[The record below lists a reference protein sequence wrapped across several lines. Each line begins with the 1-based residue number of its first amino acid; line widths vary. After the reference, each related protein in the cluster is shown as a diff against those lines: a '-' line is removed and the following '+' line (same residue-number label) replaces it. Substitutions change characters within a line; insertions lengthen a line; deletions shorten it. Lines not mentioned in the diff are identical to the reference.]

1 MSFEF
6 FIARRY
12 LKAKRKQAFISI
24 ITFLSVSGVAVGVMA
39 LVVVIAVMTG
49 AESDFRARILGLEPH
64 IMVMRHDGPFDNYR
78 EAGEKVRSLG
88 GVIDAS
94 PFIYA
99 QVMLRSAA
107 GVSGALL
114 RGVDPE
120 ASTQIVKNVENEVL
134 ARELVLSRAPGAE
147 GSEDS
152 EPRVP
157 GIVLGADLARTLAV
171 QEGDV
176 IYIVSP
182 RGMMSP
188 IGHIP
193 SMNRFRVTGTFKS
206 GLYEYDNAFC
216 YVHLSEA
223 QKLFRMKDS
232 VTALGVWISDIY
244 KADRLAETIG
254 ERLGFPYWTKDWMQ
268 MNQSLFSALKL
279 EKTAMFVI
287 LILIVLVAAFN
298 IASTLIMMVM
308 EKTRDIAILKA
319 MGASNVQIR
328 KIFVYQGIAIGF
340 VGTSI
345 GLCLGYVLCVLLRH
359 YKFINLPDIYPFA
372 HLPVKVEALDMLII
386 GLASMA
392 ICYLAT
398 LYPARQASRLDPVEA
413 IRYG

>member
-49 AESDFRARILGLEPH
+49 AESDFRTRILGLEPH
-64 IMVMRHDGPFDNYR
+64 IMIMRHDGAFDNYKKI
-78 EAGEKVRSLG
+78 GEKVKETES
-88 GVIDAS
+88 VTDIS

-99 QVMLRSAA
+99 QVMLKSASN
-107 GVSGALL
+107 VSGALL
-114 RGVDPE
+114 RGVDPR
-120 ASTQIVKNVENEVL
+120 ASIQIVKSLDNSDLEEKL
-134 ARELVLSRAPGAE
+134 PESQAFGLDEE
-147 GSEDS
+147 GNAI
-152 EPRVP
+152 PKVP
-157 GIVLGADLARTLAV
+157 GIVLGHDLARTLAV
-171 QEGDV
+171 SEGDI

-182 RGMMSP
+182 KGMMSP

-193 SMNRFRVTGTFKS
+193 SMNRFRVTGEFRS

-216 YVHLSEA
+216 YVHLHEA
-223 QKLFRMKDS
+223 QKLFRMGDS
-232 VTALGVWISDIY
+232 VTAIGVWIKDIY
-244 KADRLAETIG
+244 KADQVAEQISIDV
-254 ERLGFPYWTKDWMQ
+254 GFPYWTKDWMQ

-279 EKTAMFVI
+279 EKTAMFII

-319 MGASNVQIR
+319 MGASDRHIR

-340 VGTSI
+340 IGTTI
-345 GLCLGYVLCVLLRH
+345 GLCLGYVLCVLLSQ
-359 YKFINLPDIYPFA
+359 YKFINLPDIYPFST
-372 HLPVKVEALDMLII
+372 LPVKVEAFDVTVI
-386 GLASMA
+386 GLASMV

-398 LYPARQASRLDPVEA
+398 LYPARQAAKLDPVEA